1 MIIHAASVGTST
13 IHGPLRRPNSPL
25 GGPASRLSRP
35 PGPGLPILLRKA
47 GTMRNELAAI
57 AHTIYTEMA
66 HLAPGSDVLVI
77 ADSRTARDDVEVFVG
92 QARALG
98 ATAQALLIPTPRS
111 ASFQPSIEYSPT
123 IAAATTQ
130 ADLIVDMS
138 VGYAQFMVDA
148 VKRGARIISP
158 GDGTGH
164 ENLTEVLLRTVGR
177 VDIHQLR
184 READAVAAAFSRANT
199 CHMTSE
205 EGTDLTI
212 DIDGLEGEPGDGFL
226 WDPDRQT
233 WKTTWALVPPAQP
246 GVLLPPGR
254 CNGWIA
260 IDGFLLWEP
269 DDIEFPRTPVR
280 LHITDSTIDAI
291 EGDGW
296 HAPRLQNWLNSLT
309 ENGDRS
315 ALHGPVHALIG
326 LNPQAKLSQHLEFER
341 LRGVVTFGFGDDA
354 MLSQLLTT
362 PKETVASPVHWDAMI
377 LRPTVRLDGRVISED
392 SVITP

>member
-1 MIIHAASVGTST
+1 
-13 IHGPLRRPNSPL
+13 
-25 GGPASRLSRP
+25 
-35 PGPGLPILLRKA
+35 
-47 GTMRNELAAI
+47 MRSELVAI
-57 AHTIYTEMA
+57 VRTIYTEMA
-66 HLAPGSDVLVI
+66 HLSPGSDVLVI
-77 ADSRTARDDVEVFVG
+77 ADSRTAPEDVELFVG

-138 VGYAQFMVDA
+138 VGYARFMVDA

-164 ENLTEVLLRTVGR
+164 EHLAEVLLRTVGQ

-184 READAVAAAFSRANT
+184 READAVADAFSQATT

-212 DIDGLEGEPGDGFL
+212 DVEGLVGEPGDGFL
-226 WDPDRQT
+226 WDPDRRD
-233 WKTTWALVPPAQP
+233 WKTAWALVPPAQP
-246 GVLLPPGR
+246 GVLVPPGR

-260 IDGFLLWEP
+260 VDGFLLWEP

-280 LHITDSTIDAI
+280 LHITESTIDAI

-296 HAPRLQNWLNSLT
+296 HAPRLRNWLDSLGA
-309 ENGDRS
+309 NGDRS
-315 ALHGPVHALIG
+315 AFHGPVHANLG
-326 LNPQAKLSQHLEFER
+326 TNSQAKLSQHLEFER
-341 LRGVVTFGFGDDA
+341 LRGTVTFGFGDDA

-362 PKETVASPVHWDAMI
+362 PKECVASPVHWDAMI
-377 LRPTVRLDGRVISED
+377 LRPTIRLDGRVITEEG
-392 SVITP
+392 VITP